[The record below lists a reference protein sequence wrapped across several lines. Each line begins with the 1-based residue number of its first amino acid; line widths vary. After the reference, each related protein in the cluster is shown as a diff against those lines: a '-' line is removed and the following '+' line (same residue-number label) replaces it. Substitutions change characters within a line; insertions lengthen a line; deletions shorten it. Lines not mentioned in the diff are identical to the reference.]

1 MRFEFKK
8 VEQRDWKTL
17 LQWRNNSLTKEMS
30 LNKKKITLKEHL
42 EYMSEIKSN
51 KKINQFL
58 FIHLNNKIGTLKEDF
73 SDNSIKYLSY
83 TINPKYRKKGYG
95 NLMMYLY
102 LFENSGTF
110 VCEVKKNNI
119 ASINMCERNNFIL
132 HKEKQETYIY
142 KLKKNEKKK

>member
-1 MRFEFKK
+1 M
-8 VEQRDWKTL
+8 
-17 LQWRNNSLTKEMS
+17 
-30 LNKKKITLKEHL
+30 
-42 EYMSEIKSN
+42 
-51 KKINQFL
+51 
-58 FIHLNNKIGTLKEDF
+58 NNKIGTLKEDF

-119 ASINMCERNNFIL
+119 ASINMCESNNFIL

>member
-83 TINPKYRKKGYG
+83 TINPKYRKKV
-95 NLMMYLY
+95 M
-102 LFENSGTF
+102 E
-110 VCEVKKNNI
+110 I
-119 ASINMCERNNFIL
+119 
-132 HKEKQETYIY
+132 
-142 KLKKNEKKK
+142 